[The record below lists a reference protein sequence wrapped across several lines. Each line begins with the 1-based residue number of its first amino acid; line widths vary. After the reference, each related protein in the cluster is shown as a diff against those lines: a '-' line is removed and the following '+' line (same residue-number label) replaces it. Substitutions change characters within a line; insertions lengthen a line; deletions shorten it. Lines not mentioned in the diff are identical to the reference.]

1 MRETGATRSLR
12 QTREGRLDYHIFGW
26 LSLIGVA
33 YASVLF
39 FWNMFDPE
47 QEESRVHLHCN
58 ISKLTILTIAAHL
71 LSQPISGLGE
81 QWVIWT
87 GLGFYLIIVAS
98 GIVLLYMPDAGI
110 LRYHARSIHPA
121 LLIGL
126 AISLIYHVLTGLK
139 II

>member
-12 QTREGRLDYHIFGW
+12 PTRESRLDSHIFGW

-33 YASVLF
+33 YASILY
-39 FWNMFDPE
+39 FWNIFNPE
-47 QEESRVHLHCN
+47 QKETRIHLHCN
-58 ISKLTILTIAAHL
+58 ISKLTIPTIAAHL
-71 LSQPISGLGE
+71 LSQPIADLSE

-98 GIVLLYMPDAGI
+98 GIVLLYMPDAGG

-121 LLIGL
+121 LLVGL
-126 AISLIYHVLTGLK
+126 AVSLIYHVLTGLK